1 MNPDWRNP
9 IIRPVGRA
17 VLYLAYNG
25 VTPVELLKRK
35 TGIRDGTVKE
45 LLAKGL
51 ATEEGGLIGLTAEG
65 KRYAVEMA
73 IGLVELGTAVLD
85 RGVRT
90 PAEKRLVDSL
100 YLATKFLARMYREG
114 R

>member
-1 MNPDWRNP
+1 MNPDWKNP

-17 VLYLAYNG
+17 LLYLAYNG
-25 VTPVELLKRK
+25 GTSVELLKRK
-35 TGIRDGTVKE
+35 TGVRERTVKE
-45 LLAKGL
+45 LLVRGL
-51 ATEEGGLIGLTAEG
+51 AREEQGLIGLTAEG
-65 KRYAVEMA
+65 KRYAVEIA

-100 YLATKFLARMYREG
+100 YLAAKFLARMYREG
-114 R
+114 K